1 MAHLRPALIV
11 VLCGAAVCLFA
22 QKRFATKVVSVDK
35 DGVWLEAGS
44 TSGVAEGDEFE
55 VYANR
60 KVVYLPFAGKQE
72 EVVVEKGVVARLA
85 VRKVL
90 ENRLLCEVV
99 EGKATNVKPGMTA
112 VRVPPKQRVARNI
125 APYVDKLTASRQKA
139 FPAQRLTI
147 RCRITD
153 ADDTEHVFIW
163 QASGGCFFPPRTTV
177 PETLW
182 LAPASAGE
190 YSITVRVRDPKG
202 AEAAA
207 TITVEVKK
215 PQTPPAAYRI
225 DAVFGTVKPPF
236 LSAADVDFDHKGR
249 LVLLDPQQ
257 RKLVIFD
264 SDGVALRTT
273 LPYSEKTTISGIRI
287 AGGRYFLS
295 DAKNCCVLVY
305 DDETD
310 IFKAKPTLILG
321 RRGTGN
327 GYFSAPPVVDVS
339 PSGRI
344 YCLDPKQ
351 GFIQVFNAD
360 GSFVHSIGRRGHE
373 PDAFKAPVSLCF
385 DRRGTLYVLDKERK
399 EIIIFKNDIF
409 VGPLF
414 IAEPF
419 VLPVWLYYD
428 AVGDRIVVLDAGMS
442 ALRVFNSDGK
452 EIKRIEG
459 EGLGVL
465 TNACRFA
472 IGPDGSVVVVCAEP
486 IVWVA
491 NAPKSVLAGRGG
503 GILRRYGLAGGEF
516 RGILGAFDLWPL
528 KNIAV
533 QPNGSF
539 FVLYGENRI
548 AHLSADGW
556 VLRVFGGKGESEGR
570 FIDPVAMDCDADGNL
585 YVADA
590 STLLITKFNS
600 AGDFQKRF
608 GSNRR
613 SYSERIDSIA
623 DLYVR
628 GRRLYLLQDRET
640 YCVFVFDDNGELVAR
655 YPSRE
660 GRIEYAAQVTV
671 DSRGNT
677 YIFSESPDLVRYDV
691 SGLRAGSVTLVN
703 FYVADMLVDNC
714 DQIVALDE
722 DEPGLIIIDPSSG
735 VRKLALPQHLFSQPI
750 AVGLDKYARLYILD
764 EDTGNI
770 VRLVPE
776 TE

>member
-22 QKRFATKVVSVDK
+22 QKPLATKVASVEK
-35 DGVWLEAGS
+35 KGVWLEAGS
-44 TSGVAEGDEFE
+44 ASGVSEGDEFE

-60 KVVYLPFAGKQE
+60 KVVYLPLAGKQE

-85 VRKVL
+85 VRKAL
-90 ENRLLCEVV
+90 ENRSLCEVV
-99 EGKATNVKPGMTA
+99 EGKAADIKRGMTA
-112 VRVPPKQRVARNI
+112 VRVPPKRRIAHNI
-125 APYVDKLTASRQKA
+125 APYVDKLTASQQIA
-139 FPAQRLTI
+139 LPAQRLAL
-147 RCRITD
+147 RCHITD

-163 QASGGCFFPPRTTV
+163 RASGGCFLPPRTTV

-182 LAPASAGE
+182 LAPASPGKYA
-190 YSITVRVRDPKG
+190 ITVLVRDPKG
-202 AEAAA
+202 GEATA
-207 TITVEVKK
+207 TITVEVNK

-225 DAVFGTVKPPF
+225 DAVFGTVRPPF
-236 LSAADVDFDHKGR
+236 LSAADVDFDQKDR
-249 LVLLDPQQ
+249 LVLLDPKQ

-273 LPYSEKTTISGIRI
+273 LPYSEKTVISGVRI

-295 DAKNCCVLVY
+295 VAKNYCVMVY
-305 DDETD
+305 DSETD

-321 RRGTGN
+321 HRGTGN
-327 GYFSAPPVVDVS
+327 GYFSAPPIVDVS

-360 GSFVHSIGRRGHE
+360 GSFVHSIGRRGPE

-385 DRRGTLYVLDKERK
+385 DRHGTLYVLDKERK
-399 EIIIFKNDIF
+399 EIIVFKNDTF
-409 VGPLF
+409 VGPLSV
-414 IAEPF
+414 AEPF
-419 VLPVWLYYD
+419 VLPRWLYYD
-428 AVGDRIVVLDAGMS
+428 AVGDHIVVLDAGMS
-442 ALRVFNSDGK
+442 ALRVFSTDGK
-452 EIKRIEG
+452 EIKRIVG

-465 TNACRFA
+465 TDARRFA
-472 IGPDGSVVVVCAEP
+472 IGRDGSVVVVC
-486 IVWVA
+486 
-491 NAPKSVLAGRGG
+491 KG
-503 GILRRYGLAGGEF
+503 GILRRYRLGGGDF
-516 RGILGAFDLWPL
+516 HGILGAFDLWPL

-533 QPNGSF
+533 QPDGSF
-539 FVLYGENRI
+539 FVLYGANRI

-556 VLRVFGGKGESEGR
+556 VLRVFGGEGKSEGR
-570 FIDPVAMDCDADGNL
+570 FIDPVAMDCDTDGNL

-600 AGDFQKRF
+600 TGDFQKRF
-608 GSNRR
+608 GSRGR
-613 SYSERIDSIA
+613 SRSERIDSII

-628 GRRLYLLQDRET
+628 GNRLYLLQDRET
-640 YCVFVFDDNGELVAR
+640 YCVFVFDENGELIAR

-660 GRIEYAAQVTV
+660 GRIDYAAQVAV

-677 YIFSESPDLVRYDV
+677 YIFSESPDLVRYDA
-691 SGLRAGSVTLVN
+691 SGLRAGSVARVN
-703 FYVADMLVDNC
+703 FYLADMLIDNC

-722 DEPGLIIIDPSSG
+722 DEPRLILIDPSG
-735 VRKLALPQHLFSQPI
+735 GMRRLPLPKRLFSQPI